1 MKAESVCPKDELNEG
16 AVNRVDQ
23 SERNAE
29 IGAPESECWRWS
41 GGGGS
46 GFSGF
51 AGLDSE
57 QPVDRNVMSV
67 MKWSPTVF
75 LLVPRPLIQQSLML
89 QERVRKP
96 QSGIF
101 PE

>member
-57 QPVDRNVMSV
+57 QPVDRNVNTDSESYV
-67 MKWSPTVF
+67 LDSESITSSPKYYGISLGF
-75 LLVPRPLIQQSLML
+75 HDLVR
-89 QERVRKP
+89 E
-96 QSGIF
+96 
-101 PE
+101 

>member
-1 MKAESVCPKDELNEG
+1 MAACGHSPFSEMKAESVCPKDELNEG

-46 GFSGF
+46 GFTESD
-51 AGLDSE
+51 LELLLHNNVNTDSE
-57 QPVDRNVMSV
+57 C
-67 MKWSPTVF
+67 
-75 LLVPRPLIQQSLML
+75 
-89 QERVRKP
+89 
-96 QSGIF
+96 
-101 PE
+101 